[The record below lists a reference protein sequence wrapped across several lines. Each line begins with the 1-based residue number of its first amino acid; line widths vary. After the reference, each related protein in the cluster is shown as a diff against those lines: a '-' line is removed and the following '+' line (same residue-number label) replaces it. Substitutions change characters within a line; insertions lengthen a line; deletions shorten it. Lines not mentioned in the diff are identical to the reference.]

1 MRRSVHPCK
10 PRQKGIQASAIR
22 KISGN
27 GLVVETT
34 KSGSLKAFTENEKL
48 KEAAIKDN
56 TPLRHPRR
64 PRMIMYDVPRDIP
77 EKKILACIRR

>member
-48 KEAAIKDN
+48 QEAELKAS
-56 TPLRHPRR
+56 TPQRHP
-64 PRMIMYDVPRDIP
+64 PFSMIMYDVPR
-77 EKKILACIRR
+77 KKILACIRR